1 MELVCVGLDVGTT
14 VSEVVAIDKA
24 TGARISSEK
33 FQTSAQR
40 LISALDRI
48 PGRKEVHLEASE
60 LAAWVRRMVQGRVA
74 RVVVSHPKS
83 NAWIAKDPLKSDSVD
98 AYKLAELLRM
108 GQFREVH
115 YAEEQTFDDFKRMV
129 HHYDEL
135 TCQEVRLK
143 VRIKAEYRQQGG
155 LFRGSRVFGED
166 QRGEFLRTVPSVAV
180 QAVLRE
186 LYTLLD
192 QTLKTREAA
201 RSRLRTMARQQPVI
215 GRLQKVPGV
224 GLLGASRFFA
234 YIQTPHRFPR
244 REQLWRY
251 CQMGITN
258 RSSNG
263 LPLGRQR
270 IDHNGNG
277 GLKQMSRTAFLGA
290 LKSDNRIRRAY
301 LSSLARTQ
309 NKDHAR
315 LNVQRKILTLLWTL
329 WKNGN
334 DYQENHTG

>member
-1 MELVCVGLDVGTT
+1 MEAVCVGLDVGTT
-14 VSEVVAIDKA
+14 VCEVVAIDKG

-33 FQTSAQR
+33 FQTSALR

-60 LAAWVRRMVQGRVA
+60 LAAWARRTVQGRVA

-108 GQFREVH
+108 EQFREVH
-115 YAEEQTFDDFKRMV
+115 YADSEAFNDFKRMV

-135 TCQEVRLK
+135 TIQEVRLK
-143 VRIKAEYRQQGG
+143 VRIKSEYRQQGG
-155 LFRGSRVFGED
+155 LFRGSKVFTASRRE
-166 QRGEFLRTVPSVAV
+166 EFLRTVPTAAV
-180 QAVLRE
+180 RDVVRQ

-192 QTLKTREAA
+192 QTLKAREATRA
-201 RSRLRTMARQQPVI
+201 RLRTLARQHPVI

-234 YIQTPHRFPR
+234 YIQTPHRFRR

-290 LKSDNRIRRAY
+290 LKADNQMRRAY
-301 LSSLARTQ
+301 FSSLARTQ

-329 WKNGN
+329 WKNGT
-334 DYQENHTG
+334 DYQENSTG